1 MSQGVG
7 YPNHYFFNLAID
19 QFFPRTISRQF
30 IVMVRTGCM
39 PVYNKTEYYNKL
51 QMFFFVQSIFRKK
64 CLTLY
69 KQIINSHC
77 NLGNCFCRF
86 LCDVCEGWQK
96 TA

>member
-19 QFFPRTISRQF
+19 QFFPKTISRQF

-51 QMFFFVQSIFRKK
+51 QVFFFV
-64 CLTLY
+64 
-69 KQIINSHC
+69 
-77 NLGNCFCRF
+77 
-86 LCDVCEGWQK
+86 
-96 TA
+96 